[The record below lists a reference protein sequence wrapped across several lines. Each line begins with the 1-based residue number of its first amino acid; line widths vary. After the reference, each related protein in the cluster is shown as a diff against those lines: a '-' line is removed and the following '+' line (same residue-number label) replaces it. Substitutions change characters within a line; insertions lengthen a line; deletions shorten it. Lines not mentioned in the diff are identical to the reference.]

1 MKTSVIQTPDIYRM
15 QRTSDRYVNATH
27 FLSEY
32 NKSNNQLKILGNYMK
47 LTTTSELIDGLI
59 EEGIEKPFISA
70 RGSGEKAGTW
80 MHPFLLLD
88 FAMWLSVEF
97 KIMALKW
104 INDGLI
110 QVRHEAGDYYNE
122 MTAKILEKHI
132 EIYGYKPSAKLFLEE
147 ARLIKEV
154 ANINKPRNEMT
165 ESELAKITTLQKVNT
180 TLISDNVGRESRKK
194 HLTIISRSI

>member
-1 MKTSVIQTPDIYRM
+1 MKTNQVMIRDLEVE
-15 QRTSDRYVNATH
+15 QRTSDSYFNATSVLGYWNKANQDGQKRMAD
-27 FLSEY
+27 FL
-32 NKSNNQLKILGNYMK
+32 KLKG
-47 LTTTSELIDGLI
+47 TSELVEILTTK
-59 EEGIEKPFISA
+59 EGVKKPVYS
-70 RGSGEKAGTW
+70 STLGTW
-80 MHPFLLLD
+80 LHPIVFID
-88 FAMWLSVEF
+88 FCMWVSIDF
-97 KIMALKW
+97 KIEALKW
-104 INDGLI
+104 IYDGLI
-110 QVRHEAGDYYNE
+110 QIRHEAGDYYNE